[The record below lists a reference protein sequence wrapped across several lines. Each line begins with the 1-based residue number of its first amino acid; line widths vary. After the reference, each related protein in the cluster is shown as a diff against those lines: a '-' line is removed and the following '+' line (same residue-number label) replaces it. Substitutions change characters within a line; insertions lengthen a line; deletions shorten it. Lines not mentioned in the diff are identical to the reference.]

1 MPGSSPRLGCAR
13 RLRAPRTGRGVSG
26 DEFAG
31 KCCSQLCPAARGWGQ
46 ATLPLAFGCL
56 SSPLL
61 RRAGSLR
68 GRIPASFSWG
78 SLAAGLRR
86 ESARLFPP
94 LPSALMQKDE
104 RWRGR
109 GRRCPL
115 AGNDGR
121 SPALPPVPAEPVRL
135 PGPAVPS
142 GEGDPSRP
150 IPPPLLSMP
159 GHHAPLKYNLPGNNQ
174 RAAARAPELL
184 AMQIAGGEAAPQSPR
199 SHF

>member
-13 RLRAPRTGRGVSG
+13 RLRAPQAGRGVSG
-26 DEFAG
+26 DEFVG
-31 KCCSQLCPAARGWGQ
+31 KCRSQLSPATGGWGR
-46 ATLPLAFGCL
+46 ATIPLPFSCQ
-56 SSPLL
+56 SSLLL

-68 GRIPASFSWG
+68 GRIPGSFSR
-78 SLAAGLRR
+78 SSPAAGLRR
-86 ESARLFPP
+86 ESARQFPP
-94 LPSALMQKDE
+94 LPSALMQKGE

-109 GRRCPL
+109 GRRCPP

-135 PGPAVPS
+135 PAPAVRS
-142 GEGDPSRP
+142 SEGAPSRP
-150 IPPPLLSMP
+150 IPPRLLSIP